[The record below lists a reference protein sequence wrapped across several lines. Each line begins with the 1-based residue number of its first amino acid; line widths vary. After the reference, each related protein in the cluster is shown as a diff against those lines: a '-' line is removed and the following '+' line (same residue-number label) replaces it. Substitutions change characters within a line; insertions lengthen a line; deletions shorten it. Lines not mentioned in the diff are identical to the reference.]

1 MVDLSHLIPFIPVI
15 AGGLLGVFAV
25 KLFSKPQMSPRY
37 EKLKRRAERQRIDL
51 MNARK
56 AVHRMNDRCKAL
68 EDIAVQLTNASAEAQ
83 NELVKVNEYMNR
95 IDYVV
100 TLLAKAHQAAVQ
112 KIEEFNAKLPKS

>member
-1 MVDLSHLIPFIPVI
+1 MIDLSIFIPFV
-15 AGGLLGVFAV
+15 AGGLVGVFAV
-25 KLFSKPQMSPRY
+25 TLFSKPQMDHLY
-37 EKLKRRAERQRIDL
+37 DQLKRRGDRQRIDL
-51 MNARK
+51 MNARQ

-83 NELVKVNEYMNR
+83 NELVKVNEYMNMIR

-112 KIEEFNAKLPKS
+112 KIDEFNAKLPQS